1 MWVDS
6 VEILLLQ
13 GTRSSI
19 DLGIYG
25 EPQNKSHGDV
35 SERAGGGVANVL
47 DSGPLVLSTPL

>member
-35 SERAGGGVANVL
+35 SERAGGGVAMYWTQSL
-47 DSGPLVLSTPL
+47 